1 MSCLKAIV
9 DRFEGEKAVIIFS
22 DGQKLIIDRKNL
34 IDSIKPGDAVYVSLT
49 LDRAETATQE
59 NLARNILKEILKKE
73 DV

>member
-59 NLARNILKEILKKE
+59 NLPRNILKEILKKE